1 MGHYFGGY
9 EELDLVRRFNIICY
23 LCFMTFEDIIGQSF
37 LKTHLTQSI
46 NSGRIPHAQLYVGKR
61 GVGALPMAIA
71 YADYLMKQQDEGV
84 GAMNPLTHPNIHF
97 VYPVTTST
105 KVKSKPISSNYL
117 TEWRSFIETN
127 PYGSIND
134 WYDLVDVGNK
144 QGNIGVEEANDIV
157 SKISLKAFN
166 GGYKVLIVWMAEKM
180 NSMCANKLL
189 KLIEEPDDKTVIIL
203 VTEDEE
209 RLINTIRSRCQIVS
223 LHPLSEKPLK
233 NTLIKTHNIED
244 GLAQNIAHQSEGSYS
259 RALEL
264 LQQEPEDIQFEAWFI
279 AWVRTAFQAKKN
291 KQSINSLM
299 AWSAEISKAGREIQ
313 KQFLDYSLQ
322 VFRQA
327 MLYNYEAKDLVF
339 KKLNDKS
346 FKFENFA
353 PFIDASN
360 ISEISKEI
368 ELASYHIERNA
379 NPKVVLTDLSIKLTR
394 LLHLKKA

>member
-1 MGHYFGGY
+1 
-9 EELDLVRRFNIICY
+9 
-23 LCFMTFEDIIGQSF
+23 
-37 LKTHLTQSI
+37 
-46 NSGRIPHAQLYVGKR
+46 
-61 GVGALPMAIA
+61 
-71 YADYLMKQQDEGV
+71 
-84 GAMNPLTHPNIHF
+84 MNPLTHSNIHF

-223 LHPLSEKPLK
+223 LHPLSEKTLK

-264 LQQEPEDIQFEAWFI
+264 LQQEPEDIQFEAWII

-327 MLYNYEAKDLVF
+327 MLYNYGAKSLVF
-339 KKLNDKS
+339 KKLNDPS